1 MPEGVDYAQAWSDG
15 TTAVQWAGT
24 NPTYSELAELAGY
37 LKAGYHKRA
46 KWLMNSTTFWTQVL
60 PASDNSK
67 VKILTDDFKRL
78 LGYPILLDDNC
89 VTGDIFFGDFKKL
102 VGNLSQNIKVDRS
115 TESGFVYNSIDFRGT
130 AIFDSKIAVGEAFVK
145 GAKVLTAGV

>member
-1 MPEGVDYAQAWSDG
+1 
-15 TTAVQWAGT
+15 
-24 NPTYSELAELAGY
+24 
-37 LKAGYHKRA
+37 
-46 KWLMNSTTFWTQVL
+46 MNSTTFWTQVL
-60 PASDNSK
+60 PASDNSN

-78 LGYPILLDDNC
+78 LGYPIMIDDNC
-89 VTGDIFFGDFKKL
+89 TTGDIFFGDFKKL

-145 GAKVLTAGV
+145 GAKVLAAGV